1 MFSWRLGRFW
11 LLPCNNSHAV
21 ADFCIEVGDKVE
33 LVGRV
38 ADFFVVVGE
47 GLFDKAPE
55 SKNTTNMLRFYS
67 NQNCNEGNSRMFH
80 FLAKK

>member
-1 MFSWRLGRFW
+1 M
-11 LLPCNNSHAV
+11 

-55 SKNTTNMLRFYS
+55 SINTNMIRFHS
-67 NQNCNEGNSRMFH
+67 NPNCNERKSRMSIFT
-80 FLAKK
+80 KITVVE

>member
-55 SKNTTNMLRFYS
+55 SINTSMLRFLS
-67 NQNCNEGNSRMFH
+67 NPNCNEGNSPMGTC
-80 FLAKK
+80 

>member
-1 MFSWRLGRFW
+1 M
-11 LLPCNNSHAV
+11 

-55 SKNTTNMLRFYS
+55 SKMQMCYDFIQTIIAMREKVVYVSLFGPKINV
-67 NQNCNEGNSRMFH
+67 NE
-80 FLAKK
+80 

>member
-1 MFSWRLGRFW
+1 M
-11 LLPCNNSHAV
+11 

-55 SKNTTNMLRFYS
+55 SINTNMLRFHL
-67 NQNCNEGNSRMFH
+67 NHNFKEGNSTMFH
-80 FLAKK
+80 INVVE

>member
-1 MFSWRLGRFW
+1 M
-11 LLPCNNSHAV
+11 

-38 ADFFVVVGE
+38 ADFFVAVGE

-55 SKNTTNMLRFYS
+55 LINTNMLRFHS
-67 NQNCNEGNSRMFH
+67 NPD
-80 FLAKK
+80 